1 MTSKYVGAATIATSL
16 LWTLGTRT
24 NSNLIEGISRNND
37 SYSKQF
43 WVSNLNLI
51 ESRRLINKIVKLLE
65 NTPEALA
72 AALLPSHAPAD
83 LAAAADLA
91 SYLASD
97 LASVYIILEFVAEAK
112 DTENQQQAQR
122 SIQQAIQQAQQ
133 AQQSAQQIA
142 LYIHAPYVQKNTF
155 IGIAKE
161 IQSLLNSKLAI
172 EYYNEI
178 MRPGKLPHSNQA
190 NVTNNALDFIMTS
203 PNYYT
208 KDSGAMKTTQSNQLD
223 CLAYST
229 QAVSGLTALQTDNP
243 LYLLLN
249 LIPLTI
255 LSYDITRNYLNL
267 EKGILEEK
275 FIPLKSPSNVVEE

>member
-37 SYSKQF
+37 SYNKQF
-43 WVSNLNLI
+43 LVSNPDLI
-51 ESRRLINKIVKLLE
+51 ESRRLINKIVGLLE
-65 NTPEALA
+65 TNPELKAAELKAAGYA
-72 AALLPSHAPAD
+72 AART
-83 LAAAADLA
+83 AADLA
-91 SYLASD
+91 VELAN
-97 LASVYIILEFVAEAK
+97 VYINLEFVAESVQDPALQ
-112 DTENQQQAQR
+112 N
-122 SIQQAIQQAQQ
+122 IQSALQPALQNIQS

-142 LYIHAPYVQKNTF
+142 LYIHAPYVRQYTF
-155 IGIAKE
+155 IDIAKE

-172 EYYNEI
+172 EYYDNK

-190 NVTNNALDFIMTS
+190 NVTDNALDFIMTS

-208 KDSGAMKTTQSNQLD
+208 KNSGAMKTTQSNQLD

-267 EKGILEEK
+267 EKGL
-275 FIPLKSPSNVVEE
+275 

>member
-37 SYSKQF
+37 SYNKQF
-43 WVSNLNLI
+43 WVSNPDLI
-51 ESRRLINKIVKLLE
+51 ESRRLINKIVGLLE
-65 NTPEALA
+65 TNPELKAAELKAAGYA
-72 AALLPSHAPAD
+72 AARAAAD
-83 LAAAADLA
+83 FAADFAAAGAADLA
-91 SYLASD
+91 VELAN
-97 LASVYIILEFVAEAK
+97 VYINLEFVAESVQDPALQ
-112 DTENQQQAQR
+112 N
-122 SIQQAIQQAQQ
+122 IQSALQPALQNIQS

-142 LYIHAPYVQKNTF
+142 LYIHAPYVRQYTF
-155 IGIAKE
+155 IDIAKE

-172 EYYNEI
+172 EYYDNK
-178 MRPGKLPHSNQA
+178 MRPGLLPQDNQA
-190 NVTNNALDFIMTS
+190 NVTDNALDFIMTS

-208 KDSGAMKTTQSNQLD
+208 KNSGAMKTTQSNQLD

-267 EKGILEEK
+267 EKGL
-275 FIPLKSPSNVVEE
+275 